1 MLKFFFRNLLTSV
14 ISIFIFLLIM
24 FYGINILIP
33 GDFLTPLRLVMS
45 KEELDALRDTL
56 GANDPL
62 IQQYYRWIQS
72 VFSGEITPGG
82 FRQRSS
88 KTVLDTV
95 LPTLHVLLP
104 SFVISIYLSRIPV
117 LKTKVK
123 RLGKEKIFSDVFGI
137 LLISLFPPI
146 IYFFIGERLESL
158 FMSLFNQ
165 FEITGTSSEILLFSE
180 LRIGFGYL
188 LFAIAC
194 SFIIVGIFELLAL
207 IHIPK
212 QKLLIAGLLLLLVL
226 LFFDTKEVVTMLFY
240 SKNAFITIGILTVL
254 LIGEF
259 ILFNNIIVQNISKE
273 DHIMTASAIG
283 FSNQKIFKDHIIRNS
298 FFPFA
303 TRIAINLPYTIASL
317 VIVESTTGWG
327 GMGSMLYQ
335 AIMSQDSNAAMAI
348 LFLLAI
354 LTATLRLGINFSQIV
369 FNPQLRGTRN
379 V

>member
-33 GDFLTPLRLVMS
+33 GDFLTPLRLMMS
-45 KEELDALRDTL
+45 QEELDALRDTL

-146 IYFFIGERLESL
+146 IYFLIGERLESL
-158 FMSLFNQ
+158 FRSLFNQ

-194 SFIIVGIFELLAL
+194 SFIIVSIFELLAL

-212 QKLLIAGLLLLLVL
+212 QKLLIAGLLLLVVFF
-226 LFFDTKEVVTMLFY
+226 FFDTKEVVTMLFY

-283 FSNQKIFKDHIIRNS
+283 YSNQKIFKDHIIRNS

-327 GMGSMLYQ
+327 GMGSMLYR

-354 LTATLRLGINFSQIV
+354 LTATLRLGTNFSQIV

>member
-1 MLKFFFRNLLTSV
+1 
-14 ISIFIFLLIM
+14 M

-33 GDFLTPLRLVMS
+33 GDFLTPLRLMMS
-45 KEELDALRDTL
+45 QEELDALRTTL

-62 IQQYYRWIQS
+62 IQQYFRWIQS

-104 SFVISIYLSRIPV
+104 AFIISIYLSRIPV

-123 RLGKEKIFSDVFGI
+123 RLSKDKIFSDVFGI

-146 IYFFIGERLESL
+146 IYFLIGERLES
-158 FMSLFNQ
+158 FFRSLFETFQ
-165 FEITGTSSEILLFSE
+165 ITGSSSEILLFSE
-180 LRIGFGYL
+180 IQLGFGFL

-194 SFIIVGIFELLAL
+194 SYIIVSFIELGTFVHVPMQKIL
-207 IHIPK
+207 IAAS
-212 QKLLIAGLLLLLVL
+212 LLIVVI
-226 LFFDTKEVVTMLFY
+226 LFYDTKEVVTMIY
-240 SKNAFITIGILTVL
+240 YAKNAFITSGILTIL
-254 LIGEF
+254 LLGEF

-283 FSNQKIFKDHIIRNS
+283 YSNTKIFKDNILRNS

-327 GMGSMLYQ
+327 GMGSMLYR

-354 LTATLRLGINFSQIV
+354 LTSFLRLLINSSQII
-369 FNPQLRGTRN
+369 FNPQLKGVRD

>member
-33 GDFLTPLRLVMS
+33 GDFLTPLRLMMS
-45 KEELDALRDTL
+45 QEELDALRDTL

-137 LLISLFPPI
+137 FLISLFPPI
-146 IYFFIGERLESL
+146 IYFLIGERLESL
-158 FMSLFNQ
+158 FRSLFNQ

-194 SFIIVGIFELLAL
+194 SFIIVSIFELLAL

-212 QKLLIAGLLLLLVL
+212 QKLLIAGLLLLIVF
-226 LFFDTKEVVTMLFY
+226 LFFDAKEVVAMLFY

-283 FSNQKIFKDHIIRNS
+283 YSNQKIFNDHIIRNS

-303 TRIAINLPYTIASL
+303 TRIAINLPYTVASL

-327 GMGSMLYQ
+327 GMGSVLYR

>member
-33 GDFLTPLRLVMS
+33 GDFLTPLRLMMS
-45 KEELDALRDTL
+45 QEELDALRDTL

-146 IYFFIGERLESL
+146 IYFLIGERLESL
-158 FMSLFNQ
+158 FRSLFNQ

-194 SFIIVGIFELLAL
+194 SYIIVSIFELLAL

-212 QKLLIAGLLLLLVL
+212 QKLLIAGLLLLIVF
-226 LFFDTKEVVTMLFY
+226 LFFDAKEVVTMLFY

-283 FSNQKIFKDHIIRNS
+283 YSNQKIFKDHIIRNS

-327 GMGSMLYQ
+327 GMGSMLYR

-354 LTATLRLGINFSQIV
+354 LTATLRLIINFSQIV
-369 FNPQLRGTRN
+369 FNPQLRVTRN

>member
-1 MLKFFFRNLLTSV
+1 MLKFFLRNLFTSIV
-14 ISIFIFLLIM
+14 SIFIFLLIM

-33 GDFLTPLRLVMS
+33 GDFLTPLRLMMS
-45 KEELDALRDTL
+45 QEELDALRETL

-104 SFVISIYLSRIPV
+104 SFVISIYLSRIPA

-146 IYFFIGERLESL
+146 IYFLIGDRLETIFRSL
-158 FMSLFNQ
+158 FER

-180 LRIGFGYL
+180 VKLGLGYL
-188 LFAIAC
+188 IFVIAC
-194 SFIIVGIFELLAL
+194 SFIIVSFFEL
-207 IHIPK
+207 ITMIMIPK
-212 QKLLIAGLLLLLVL
+212 QKILIASSLLLVV
-226 LFFDTKEVVTMLFY
+226 LFFFETKEVVTMLYY
-240 SKNAFITIGILTVL
+240 SKNAFITIGILTIL

-273 DHIMTASAIG
+273 DHIMTAAAIG
-283 FSNQKIFKDHIIRNS
+283 YSNQKIFKDHIIRNS

-303 TRIAINLPYTIASL
+303 TRIAINLPYTVASL

-327 GMGSMLYQ
+327 GMGSMLYR

-354 LTATLRLGINFSQIV
+354 LTATLRLLITFSQVI
-369 FNPQLRGTRN
+369 FNPQLRGTQN

>member
-1 MLKFFFRNLLTSV
+1 MLKFFLRNLFTSV
-14 ISIFIFLLIM
+14 VSIFIFLLIM

-33 GDFLTPLRLVMS
+33 GDFLTPLRLMMS
-45 KEELDALRDTL
+45 QEELDALRETL

-88 KTVLDTV
+88 KSVLDTV
-95 LPTLHVLLP
+95 FPTLHVLIP
-104 SFVISIYLSRIPV
+104 SFIISIYLSRIPA
-117 LKTKVK
+117 LKTSVK
-123 RLGKEKIFSDVFGI
+123 RLGKEKIFSDTFGI

-146 IYFFIGERLESL
+146 IYFLIGERLENTFRSL
-158 FMSLFNQ
+158 FDRFD
-165 FEITGTSSEILLFSE
+165 ITGTSSELLLFSE
-180 LRIGFGYL
+180 VKLGLGFL
-188 LFAIAC
+188 IFIVAC
-194 SFIIVGIFELLAL
+194 SFIIVSFFEVIVL
-207 IHIPK
+207 INIPLK
-212 QKLLIAGLLLLLVL
+212 KFMISASLLIIIF
-226 LFFDTKEVVTMLFY
+226 LFFESQEVVAMLYY
-240 SKNAFITIGILTVL
+240 SKNAFITIGILTTL

-273 DHIMTASAIG
+273 DHIMTAAAIG
-283 FSNQKIFKDHIIRNS
+283 YSNHKIFKDHIIRNS

-327 GMGSMLYQ
+327 GMGSMLYRV
-335 AIMSQDSNAAMAI
+335 IMSQDSNAAMAI

-354 LTATLRLGINFSQIV
+354 LTATLRLMITFSQVV
-369 FNPQLRGTRN
+369 FNPQLRGARN

>member
-33 GDFLTPLRLVMS
+33 GDFLTPLRLMMS
-45 KEELDALRDTL
+45 QEELDALRDTL

-146 IYFFIGERLESL
+146 IYFLIGERLESL
-158 FMSLFNQ
+158 FRSLFNQ

-194 SFIIVGIFELLAL
+194 SFIIVSIFELLAL

-212 QKLLIAGLLLLLVL
+212 QKLLIAGLLLLIVF
-226 LFFDTKEVVTMLFY
+226 LFFDAKEVVTMLFY

-283 FSNQKIFKDHIIRNS
+283 YSNQKIFKDHIIRNS

-327 GMGSMLYQ
+327 GMGSMLYR

>member
-33 GDFLTPLRLVMS
+33 GDFLTPLRLMMS
-45 KEELDALRDTL
+45 QEELDALRDTL

-146 IYFFIGERLESL
+146 IYFLIGERLESL
-158 FMSLFNQ
+158 FRSLFNQ

-194 SFIIVGIFELLAL
+194 SFIIVSIFELLAL

-212 QKLLIAGLLLLLVL
+212 QKLLIAGLLLFIVFF
-226 LFFDTKEVVTMLFY
+226 FFDTKEVVTMLFY

-283 FSNQKIFKDHIIRNS
+283 YSNQKIFKDHIIRNS

-327 GMGSMLYQ
+327 GMGSMLYR

>member
-1 MLKFFFRNLLTSV
+1 
-14 ISIFIFLLIM
+14 M

-33 GDFLTPLRLVMS
+33 GDFLTPLRLMMS
-45 KEELDALRDTL
+45 QEELDALRETL
-56 GANDPL
+56 GASDPL

-95 LPTLHVLLP
+95 LPTLHILLP
-104 SFVISIYLSRIPV
+104 SFIISIYLSRIPA

-146 IYFFIGERLESL
+146 IYFLISERLENIFRSL
-158 FMSLFNQ
+158 FEK

-180 LRIGFGYL
+180 IKLGLGYL
-188 LFAIAC
+188 VFAIAC
-194 SFIIVGIFELLAL
+194 SFIIVSFFE
-207 IHIPK
+207 IITMITIPK
-212 QKLLIAGLLLLLVL
+212 QKILLATGLLLLVL
-226 LFFDTKEVVTMLFY
+226 LFFETKEIVTMLYY
-240 SKNAFITIGILTVL
+240 SKHAFITIGILTIL

-273 DHIMTASAIG
+273 DHIMTAAAIG
-283 FSNQKIFKDHIIRNS
+283 YSNQKIFKDHIIRNS

-303 TRIAINLPYTIASL
+303 TRIAINLPYTVASL

-327 GMGSMLYQ
+327 GMGSMLYR

-354 LTATLRLGINFSQIV
+354 LTATLRLIITFSQVI
-369 FNPQLRGTRN
+369 FNPQLRGTQN

>member
-1 MLKFFFRNLLTSV
+1 
-14 ISIFIFLLIM
+14 M

-33 GDFLTPLRLVMS
+33 GDFLTPLRLMMS
-45 KEELDALRDTL
+45 QEELDALRETL

-104 SFVISIYLSRIPV
+104 SFVISIYLSRIPA

-146 IYFFIGERLESL
+146 IYFLIGDRLETIFRSL
-158 FMSLFNQ
+158 FER

-180 LRIGFGYL
+180 VKLGLGYL
-188 LFAIAC
+188 IFVIAC
-194 SFIIVGIFELLAL
+194 SFIIVSFFEL
-207 IHIPK
+207 ITMIMIPK
-212 QKLLIAGLLLLLVL
+212 QKILIASSLLLVV
-226 LFFDTKEVVTMLFY
+226 LFFFETKEVVTMLYY
-240 SKNAFITIGILTVL
+240 SKNAFITIGILTIL

-273 DHIMTASAIG
+273 DHIMTAAAIG
-283 FSNQKIFKDHIIRNS
+283 YSNQKIFKDHIIRNS

-303 TRIAINLPYTIASL
+303 TRIAINLPYTVASL

-327 GMGSMLYQ
+327 GMGSMLYR

-354 LTATLRLGINFSQIV
+354 LTATLRLLITFSQVI
-369 FNPQLRGTRN
+369 FNPQLRGTQN

>member
-1 MLKFFFRNLLTSV
+1 
-14 ISIFIFLLIM
+14 M

-33 GDFLTPLRLVMS
+33 GDFLTPLRLMMS
-45 KEELDALRDTL
+45 QEELDALRDTL

-62 IQQYYRWIQS
+62 IQQYYRWMQS

-146 IYFFIGERLESL
+146 IYFLIGERLESL
-158 FMSLFNQ
+158 FRSLFNQ

-194 SFIIVGIFELLAL
+194 SFIIVSIFELLAL

-212 QKLLIAGLLLLLVL
+212 QKLLIAGLLLLIIF

-327 GMGSMLYQ
+327 GMGSMLYR

>member
-33 GDFLTPLRLVMS
+33 GDFLTPLRLMMS
-45 KEELDALRDTL
+45 QEELDALRDTL

-146 IYFFIGERLESL
+146 IYFLIGERLESL
-158 FMSLFNQ
+158 FRSLFNQ
-165 FEITGTSSEILLFSE
+165 FEITGTSSEIILFSE

-194 SFIIVGIFELLAL
+194 SFIIVSIFELLAL

-212 QKLLIAGLLLLLVL
+212 QKLLIAGLLLLIIF

-327 GMGSMLYQ
+327 GMGSMLYR

>member
-33 GDFLTPLRLVMS
+33 GDFLTPLRLMMS
-45 KEELDALRDTL
+45 QEELDALRDTL

-146 IYFFIGERLESL
+146 IYFLIGERLESL
-158 FMSLFNQ
+158 FRSLFNQ

-194 SFIIVGIFELLAL
+194 SFIIVSIFELLAL

-212 QKLLIAGLLLLLVL
+212 QKLLIAGLLLLIIF

-327 GMGSMLYQ
+327 GMGSMLYR

>member
-1 MLKFFFRNLLTSV
+1 
-14 ISIFIFLLIM
+14 
-24 FYGINILIP
+24 
-33 GDFLTPLRLVMS
+33 
-45 KEELDALRDTL
+45 
-56 GANDPL
+56 
-62 IQQYYRWIQS
+62 
-72 VFSGEITPGG
+72 
-82 FRQRSS
+82 
-88 KTVLDTV
+88 
-95 LPTLHVLLP
+95 
-104 SFVISIYLSRIPV
+104 

-146 IYFFIGERLESL
+146 IYFLIGERLESL
-158 FMSLFNQ
+158 FRSLFNQ

-194 SFIIVGIFELLAL
+194 SFIIVSIFELLAL

-212 QKLLIAGLLLLLVL
+212 QKLLIAGLLLLIVF
-226 LFFDTKEVVTMLFY
+226 LFFDAKEVVTMLFY

-283 FSNQKIFKDHIIRNS
+283 YSNQKIFKDHIIRNS

-327 GMGSMLYQ
+327 GMGSMLYR

>member
-1 MLKFFFRNLLTSV
+1 MLKFFLRNLLTSI

-33 GDFLTPLRLVMS
+33 GDFLTPLRLMMS
-45 KEELDALRDTL
+45 QEELDALRTTL

-104 SFVISIYLSRIPV
+104 AFIISIYLSRIPV

-123 RLGKEKIFSDVFGI
+123 RLSKDKIFSDVFGI

-146 IYFFIGERLESL
+146 IYFLIGERLES
-158 FMSLFNQ
+158 FFRSLFETFQ
-165 FEITGTSSEILLFSE
+165 ITGSSSEILLFSE
-180 LRIGFGYL
+180 IQLGFGFL
-188 LFAIAC
+188 LFATAC
-194 SFIIVGIFELLAL
+194 SYIIVSFIELGAFVHVPMKKIL
-207 IHIPK
+207 IATS
-212 QKLLIAGLLLLLVL
+212 LLIVVI
-226 LFFDTKEVVTMLFY
+226 LFYDTKEVVTMIY
-240 SKNAFITIGILTVL
+240 YAKNAFITSGILTIL
-254 LIGEF
+254 LLGEF

-283 FSNQKIFKDHIIRNS
+283 YSNIKIFKDNILRNS

-327 GMGSMLYQ
+327 GMGSMLYR

-354 LTATLRLGINFSQIV
+354 LTSFLRLLINSSQII
-369 FNPQLRGTRN
+369 FNPQLKGVRD

>member
-33 GDFLTPLRLVMS
+33 GDFLTPLRLMMS
-45 KEELDALRDTL
+45 QEELDALRDTL

-146 IYFFIGERLESL
+146 IYFLIGERLESL
-158 FMSLFNQ
+158 FRSLFNQ

-212 QKLLIAGLLLLLVL
+212 QKLLIAGLLLLIVL

-283 FSNQKIFKDHIIRNS
+283 YSNQKIFKDHIIRNS

-327 GMGSMLYQ
+327 GMGSMLYR

-354 LTATLRLGINFSQIV
+354 LTATLRLGINFFQIV

>member
-33 GDFLTPLRLVMS
+33 GDFLTPLRLMMS
-45 KEELDALRDTL
+45 QEELDALRDTL

-146 IYFFIGERLESL
+146 IYFLIGERLESL
-158 FMSLFNQ
+158 FRSLFNQ

-194 SFIIVGIFELLAL
+194 SFIIVSIFELLAL

-212 QKLLIAGLLLLLVL
+212 QKLLIAGLLLLIIF

-283 FSNQKIFKDHIIRNS
+283 YSNQKIFKDHIIRNS

-327 GMGSMLYQ
+327 GMGSMLYR

>member
-1 MLKFFFRNLLTSV
+1 MLKFFLRNLLTSIV
-14 ISIFIFLLIM
+14 SIFIFLLIM

-33 GDFLTPLRLVMS
+33 GDFLTPLRLMMS
-45 KEELDALRDTL
+45 QEELDALRETL
-56 GANDPL
+56 GASDPL

-95 LPTLHVLLP
+95 LPTLHILLP
-104 SFVISIYLSRIPV
+104 SFIISIYLSRIPA

-146 IYFFIGERLESL
+146 IYFLISERLENIFRSL
-158 FMSLFNQ
+158 FEK

-180 LRIGFGYL
+180 IKLGLGYL
-188 LFAIAC
+188 VFAIAC
-194 SFIIVGIFELLAL
+194 SFIIVSFFE
-207 IHIPK
+207 IITMITIPK
-212 QKLLIAGLLLLLVL
+212 QKILLATGLLLLVL
-226 LFFDTKEVVTMLFY
+226 LFFETKEIVTMLYY
-240 SKNAFITIGILTVL
+240 SKNAFITIGILTIL

-273 DHIMTASAIG
+273 DHIMTAAAIG
-283 FSNQKIFKDHIIRNS
+283 YSNQKIFKDHIIRNS

-303 TRIAINLPYTIASL
+303 TRIAINLPYTVASL

-327 GMGSMLYQ
+327 GMGSMLYR

>member
-1 MLKFFFRNLLTSV
+1 
-14 ISIFIFLLIM
+14 M

-33 GDFLTPLRLVMS
+33 GDFLTPLRLMMS
-45 KEELDALRDTL
+45 QEELDALRDTL

-146 IYFFIGERLESL
+146 IYFLIGERLESL
-158 FMSLFNQ
+158 FRSLFDQ
-165 FEITGTSSEILLFSE
+165 FEITGTSSEILLFGE

-194 SFIIVGIFELLAL
+194 SYIIVSIFELLAL

-212 QKLLIAGLLLLLVL
+212 QKLLIAGLLMLIVF
-226 LFFDTKEVVTMLFY
+226 LFFDAKEVVTMLFY

-327 GMGSMLYQ
+327 GMGSMLYR

>member
-1 MLKFFFRNLLTSV
+1 
-14 ISIFIFLLIM
+14 M

-33 GDFLTPLRLVMS
+33 GDFLTPLRLMMS
-45 KEELDALRDTL
+45 QEELDALRDTL

-146 IYFFIGERLESL
+146 IYFLIGERLESL
-158 FMSLFNQ
+158 FRSLFNQ

-194 SFIIVGIFELLAL
+194 SFIIVSIFELLVF
-207 IHIPK
+207 INIPK
-212 QKLLIAGLLLLLVL
+212 QKLLIAGLLLLIIF

-327 GMGSMLYQ
+327 GMGSMLYR

>member
-33 GDFLTPLRLVMS
+33 GDFLTPLRLMMS
-45 KEELDALRDTL
+45 QEELDALRDTL

-72 VFSGEITPGG
+72 VFNGEITPGG

-104 SFVISIYLSRIPV
+104 AFVISIYLSRIPV

-123 RLGKEKIFSDVFGI
+123 RLGKEKIFSDVSGI

-146 IYFFIGERLESL
+146 IYFLIGERLESMFRNL
-158 FMSLFNQ
+158 FDK

-194 SFIIVGIFELLAL
+194 SFIIVSIFELLAL

-212 QKLLIAGLLLLLVL
+212 QKFLIVGLLLLIVFI
-226 LFFDTKEVVTMLFY
+226 FFDTKEVVTMIYY

-283 FSNQKIFKDHIIRNS
+283 YSNQKIFKDHIIRNS

-327 GMGSMLYQ
+327 GMGSMLYR

-354 LTATLRLGINFSQIV
+354 LTATLRLIINFSQVV
-369 FNPQLRGTRN
+369 FNPQLRGARN

>member
-33 GDFLTPLRLVMS
+33 GDFLTPLRLMMS
-45 KEELDALRDTL
+45 QEELDALRDTL

-146 IYFFIGERLESL
+146 IYFLIGERLESL
-158 FMSLFNQ
+158 FRNLFNQ

-194 SFIIVGIFELLAL
+194 SFIIVSIFELLAL

-212 QKLLIAGLLLLLVL
+212 QKLLIAGLLLLVVFF
-226 LFFDTKEVVTMLFY
+226 FFDTKEVVTMLFY

-283 FSNQKIFKDHIIRNS
+283 YSNQKIFKDHIIRNS

-327 GMGSMLYQ
+327 GMGSMLYR

>member
-33 GDFLTPLRLVMS
+33 GDFLTPLRLMMS
-45 KEELDALRDTL
+45 QEELDALRDTL

-146 IYFFIGERLESL
+146 IYFLIGERLESL
-158 FMSLFNQ
+158 FRSLFNQ

-194 SFIIVGIFELLAL
+194 SFIIVSIFELLAL

-212 QKLLIAGLLLLLVL
+212 QKLLIAGLLLLVVFF
-226 LFFDTKEVVTMLFY
+226 FFDTKEVVTMLFY

-283 FSNQKIFKDHIIRNS
+283 YSNQKIFKDHIIRNS

-327 GMGSMLYQ
+327 GMGSMLYR

>member
-1 MLKFFFRNLLTSV
+1 MLKFFLRNLLTSIV
-14 ISIFIFLLIM
+14 SIFIFLLIM

-33 GDFLTPLRLVMS
+33 GDFLTPLRLMMS
-45 KEELDALRDTL
+45 QEELDALRETL
-56 GANDPL
+56 GASDPL

-95 LPTLHVLLP
+95 LPTLHILLP
-104 SFVISIYLSRIPV
+104 SFIISIYLSRIPA

-146 IYFFIGERLESL
+146 IYFLISERLENIFRSL
-158 FMSLFNQ
+158 FEK

-180 LRIGFGYL
+180 IKLGLGYL
-188 LFAIAC
+188 IFAIAC
-194 SFIIVGIFELLAL
+194 SFIIVSFFE
-207 IHIPK
+207 IITMITIPK
-212 QKLLIAGLLLLLVL
+212 QKILLATGLLLLVL
-226 LFFDTKEVVTMLFY
+226 LFFETKEIVTMLYY
-240 SKNAFITIGILTVL
+240 SKNAFITIGILTIL

-273 DHIMTASAIG
+273 DHIMTAAAIG
-283 FSNQKIFKDHIIRNS
+283 YSNQKIFKDHIIRNS

-303 TRIAINLPYTIASL
+303 TRIAINLPYTVASL

-327 GMGSMLYQ
+327 GMGSMLYR

-354 LTATLRLGINFSQIV
+354 LTATLRLIITFSQVI
-369 FNPQLRGTRN
+369 FNPQLRGTQN

>member
-1 MLKFFFRNLLTSV
+1 MLKFFLRNLLTSIV
-14 ISIFIFLLIM
+14 SIFIFLLIM

-33 GDFLTPLRLVMS
+33 GDFLTPLRLMMS
-45 KEELDALRDTL
+45 QEELDALRETL
-56 GANDPL
+56 GASDPL

-95 LPTLHVLLP
+95 LPTLHILLP
-104 SFVISIYLSRIPV
+104 SFIISIYLSRIPA

-146 IYFFIGERLESL
+146 IYFLISERLENIFRSL
-158 FMSLFNQ
+158 FEK

-180 LRIGFGYL
+180 IKLGLGYL
-188 LFAIAC
+188 IFAIAC
-194 SFIIVGIFELLAL
+194 SFIIVSFFE
-207 IHIPK
+207 IITVITIPK
-212 QKLLIAGLLLLLVL
+212 QKILLATGLLLLVL
-226 LFFDTKEVVTMLFY
+226 LFFETKEIVTMLYY
-240 SKNAFITIGILTVL
+240 SKNAFITIGILTIL

-273 DHIMTASAIG
+273 DHIMTAAAIG
-283 FSNQKIFKDHIIRNS
+283 YSNQKIFKDHIIRNS

-303 TRIAINLPYTIASL
+303 TRIAINLPYTVASL

-327 GMGSMLYQ
+327 GMGSMLYR

-354 LTATLRLGINFSQIV
+354 LTATLRLIITFSQVI
-369 FNPQLRGTRN
+369 FNPQLRGTQN

>member
-1 MLKFFFRNLLTSV
+1 
-14 ISIFIFLLIM
+14 M

-33 GDFLTPLRLVMS
+33 GDFLTPLRLMMS
-45 KEELDALRDTL
+45 QEELDALRDTL

-146 IYFFIGERLESL
+146 IYFLIGERLESL
-158 FMSLFNQ
+158 FRSLFNQ

-194 SFIIVGIFELLAL
+194 SFIIVSIFELLAL

-212 QKLLIAGLLLLLVL
+212 QKLLIAGLLLLVVFF
-226 LFFDTKEVVTMLFY
+226 FFDTKEVVTMLFY

-283 FSNQKIFKDHIIRNS
+283 YSNQKIFKDPIIRNS
-298 FFPFA
+298 FFHFA
-303 TRIAINLPYTIASL
+303 TRLAINLPYTIASL

-327 GMGSMLYQ
+327 GMGSMLYR

>member
-33 GDFLTPLRLVMS
+33 GDFLTPLRLMMS
-45 KEELDALRDTL
+45 QEELDALRDTL

-146 IYFFIGERLESL
+146 IYFLIGERLESL
-158 FMSLFNQ
+158 FRSLFNQ

-194 SFIIVGIFELLAL
+194 SFIIVSIFELLAL
-207 IHIPK
+207 INIPK
-212 QKLLIAGLLLLLVL
+212 QKLLIAGLLLLIIF

-327 GMGSMLYQ
+327 GMGSMLYR

>member
-33 GDFLTPLRLVMS
+33 GDFLTPLRLMMS
-45 KEELDALRDTL
+45 QEELDALRDTL

-146 IYFFIGERLESL
+146 IYFLIGERLESL
-158 FMSLFNQ
+158 FRSLFNQ
-165 FEITGTSSEILLFSE
+165 FEITGTSS
-180 LRIGFGYL
+180 
-188 LFAIAC
+188 
-194 SFIIVGIFELLAL
+194 
-207 IHIPK
+207 
-212 QKLLIAGLLLLLVL
+212 
-226 LFFDTKEVVTMLFY
+226 
-240 SKNAFITIGILTVL
+240 
-254 LIGEF
+254 
-259 ILFNNIIVQNISKE
+259 
-273 DHIMTASAIG
+273 
-283 FSNQKIFKDHIIRNS
+283 
-298 FFPFA
+298 
-303 TRIAINLPYTIASL
+303 
-317 VIVESTTGWG
+317 
-327 GMGSMLYQ
+327 
-335 AIMSQDSNAAMAI
+335 
-348 LFLLAI
+348 
-354 LTATLRLGINFSQIV
+354 
-369 FNPQLRGTRN
+369 
-379 V
+379 

>member
-1 MLKFFFRNLLTSV
+1 MLKFFFHNLLTSV

-33 GDFLTPLRLVMS
+33 GDFLTPLRLMMS
-45 KEELDALRDTL
+45 QEELDALRDTL

-146 IYFFIGERLESL
+146 IYFLIGERLESL
-158 FMSLFNQ
+158 FRSLFNQ

-194 SFIIVGIFELLAL
+194 SFIIVSIFELLAL

-212 QKLLIAGLLLLLVL
+212 QKLLIAGLLLLIIF

-327 GMGSMLYQ
+327 GMGSMLYR

>member
-1 MLKFFFRNLLTSV
+1 MLKFFLRNLLTSIV
-14 ISIFIFLLIM
+14 SIFIFLLIM

-33 GDFLTPLRLVMS
+33 GDFLTPLRLMMS
-45 KEELDALRDTL
+45 QEELDALRETL
-56 GANDPL
+56 GASDPL

-95 LPTLHVLLP
+95 LPTLHILLP
-104 SFVISIYLSRIPV
+104 SFIISIYLSRIPA

-146 IYFFIGERLESL
+146 IYFLISERLENIFRSL
-158 FMSLFNQ
+158 FEK

-180 LRIGFGYL
+180 IKLGLGYL
-188 LFAIAC
+188 VFAIAC
-194 SFIIVGIFELLAL
+194 SFIIVSFFE
-207 IHIPK
+207 IITMITIPK
-212 QKLLIAGLLLLLVL
+212 QKILLATGLLLLVL
-226 LFFDTKEVVTMLFY
+226 LFFETKEIVTMLYY
-240 SKNAFITIGILTVL
+240 SKNAFITIGILTIL

-273 DHIMTASAIG
+273 DHIMTAAAIG
-283 FSNQKIFKDHIIRNS
+283 YSNQKIFKDHIIRNS

-303 TRIAINLPYTIASL
+303 TRIAINLPYTVASL

-327 GMGSMLYQ
+327 GMGSMLYR

-354 LTATLRLGINFSQIV
+354 LTATLRLIITFSQVI
-369 FNPQLRGTRN
+369 FNPQLRGTQN

>member
-33 GDFLTPLRLVMS
+33 GDFLTPLRLMMS
-45 KEELDALRDTL
+45 QEELDALRDTL

-72 VFSGEITPGG
+72 VFNGEITPGG

-104 SFVISIYLSRIPV
+104 AFVISIYLSRIPV

-123 RLGKEKIFSDVFGI
+123 RLGKEKIFSDVSGI

-146 IYFFIGERLESL
+146 IYFLIGERLESMFRNL
-158 FMSLFNQ
+158 FDK

-194 SFIIVGIFELLAL
+194 SFIIVSIFELLAL

-212 QKLLIAGLLLLLVL
+212 QKFLIVGLLLLIIFI
-226 LFFDTKEVVTMLFY
+226 FFDTKEVVTMIYY

-283 FSNQKIFKDHIIRNS
+283 YSNQKIFKDHIIRNS

-327 GMGSMLYQ
+327 GMGSMLYR

-354 LTATLRLGINFSQIV
+354 LTATLRLIINFSQVV
-369 FNPQLRGTRN
+369 FNPQLRGARN

>member
-33 GDFLTPLRLVMS
+33 GDFLTPLRLMMS
-45 KEELDALRDTL
+45 QEELDALRDTL

-146 IYFFIGERLESL
+146 IYFLIGERLESL
-158 FMSLFNQ
+158 FRSLFNQ

-194 SFIIVGIFELLAL
+194 SFIIVSIFELLAL
-207 IHIPK
+207 INIPK
-212 QKLLIAGLLLLLVL
+212 QKLLIAGLLLLIIF

-354 LTATLRLGINFSQIV
+354 LTATLRLGINFSQII